1 MPSKIWFKFSFQQY
15 ENYGESTLKR
25 KKEKDFHDNPI
36 VRCSELS
43 QKPPFGLKLSMLG
56 LSPKV
61 HFVDLK
67 KEKR

>member
-1 MPSKIWFKFSFQQY
+1 MKTIA
-15 ENYGESTLKR
+15 STSKR

-36 VRCSELS
+36 VRCSEHS